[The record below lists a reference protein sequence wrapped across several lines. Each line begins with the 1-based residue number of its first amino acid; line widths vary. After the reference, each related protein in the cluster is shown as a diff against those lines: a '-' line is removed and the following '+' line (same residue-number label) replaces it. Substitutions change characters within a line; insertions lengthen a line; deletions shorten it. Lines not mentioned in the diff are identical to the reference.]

1 MRPATGW
8 FSYSL
13 RNPKA
18 KARTLRVTYFGGDK
32 GRPFFILVNDQLP
45 HKVTSNTN
53 QRNEL
58 FDVDYPLPE
67 TLRTGA
73 VSQTLT
79 VQFVAEPGS
88 TAGRVFDARLLK

>member
-13 RNPKA
+13 RNLKTE
-18 KARTLRVTYFGGDK
+18 ARTLRVTYFGGDK

-58 FDVDYPLPE
+58 FDVDYPLPRRSAPVPSARRS
-67 TLRTGA
+67 LCNLWPNLA
-73 VSQTLT
+73 LLP
-79 VQFVAEPGS
+79 AESS
-88 TAGRVFDARLLK
+88 TRGY